1 MTSRQIHSIMSD
13 EMKTQIKQYRE
24 TDIELGK
31 ISCVYNPKDFCERLV
46 SAVNIA
52 TTYCDDVDQWE
63 NERKVSNIIMNDRH
77 SKFMAEELARK
88 WNIGIQTAKDTIQVT
103 TQCGIRTAIHPM
115 TRRL

>member
-1 MTSRQIHSIMSD
+1 MSD
-13 EMKTQIKQYRE
+13 ETKVQVKQYRE

-52 TTYCDDVDQWE
+52 TTYRNDVDQWE
-63 NERKVSNIIMNDRH
+63 SERKVSSVITNDRH
-77 SKFMAEELARK
+77 SKFTAEELARK

-103 TQCGIRTAIHPM
+103 TQRGIRTAIHPM
-115 TRRL
+115 MRRLRVDHLNLH